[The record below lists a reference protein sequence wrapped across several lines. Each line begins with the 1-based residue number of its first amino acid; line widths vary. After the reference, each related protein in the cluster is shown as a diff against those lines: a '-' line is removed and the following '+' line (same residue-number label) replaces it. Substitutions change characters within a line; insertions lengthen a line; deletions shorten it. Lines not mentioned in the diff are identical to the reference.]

1 MPLQHRLGRFM
12 MGKDGIAMRMARGY
26 VLGFALV
33 FGITLGAPVALSGVD
48 APIAAAALTLIVD
61 DAAAQTNIDAEECG
75 LAILCATSE
84 SEGGRGGNGNGGL
97 AILHDRI
104 TTTATSDTS
113 QSLSDVQTG
122 DIHHEVSIVVE
133 DTDETV
139 VINMAGN
146 PGSTGV
152 HMMNVGG
159 AAQPVNTGD
168 ITSSADASGEGGD
181 GGNSRSNADVAAEIT
196 NALLDIAIINV
207 P

>member
-1 MPLQHRLGRFM
+1 MAGLLHGRKE
-12 MGKDGIAMRMARGY
+12 GKAMRMPRGY
-26 VLGFALV
+26 VLGFVLV
-33 FGITLGAPVALSGVD
+33 FGITLGAPIALSGVD
-48 APIAAAALTLIVD
+48 APAAAAALTLFVD
-61 DAAAQTNIDAEECG
+61 DAAAQIDVDAEECG
-75 LAILCATSE
+75 IAMLCTTSE
-84 SEGGRGGNGNGGL
+84 SEGGSECNGHGGL

-122 DIHHEVSIVVE
+122 DFHNDVSIIVE

-159 AAQPVNTGD
+159 APQPVNTGG

-181 GGNSRSNADVAAEIT
+181 GGNSRSNADLAADIADS
-196 NALLDIAIINV
+196 ALILDIVNL